1 MHSQCTA
8 PNHVYKD
15 VDTGQVAS
23 DLVSCIGIQPPTIPS
38 QNSLESPH
46 FHCVFPYTLNRD
58 LKLSSH
64 NELVVATSFCITYL
78 ADFEIRSTK

>member
-23 DLVSCIGIQPPTIPS
+23 DLVSCIEPQSPS
-38 QNSLESPH
+38 DSLESPC
-46 FHCVFPYTLNRD
+46 FHCVFPYTLNQD

>member
-23 DLVSCIGIQPPTIPS
+23 DLVSCIEPQSPS
-38 QNSLESPH
+38 DSLESLC
-46 FHCVFPYTLNRD
+46 FHRVFPYTLNRD

-64 NELVVATSFCITYL
+64 NELVAATSFCITYL

>member
-23 DLVSCIGIQPPTIPS
+23 DLVSCIEPQSSPD
-38 QNSLESPH
+38 SLESPR
-46 FHCVFPYTLNRD
+46 FHHVFPYMLNRD

-64 NELVVATSFCITYL
+64 NELVAATSFCITYL
-78 ADFEIRSTK
+78 ADFEIRSMK

>member
-23 DLVSCIGIQPPTIPS
+23 DLVSCIEPQSLPD
-38 QNSLESPH
+38 SLESSC
-46 FHCVFPYTLNRD
+46 FHRVFPYVLNRD
-58 LKLSSH
+58 LNVTVPSALGLPPFDRQRH
-64 NELVVATSFCITYL
+64 
-78 ADFEIRSTK
+78 